1 MKGIFNIYTS
11 DIPRMPRWGIFFYL
25 FVTCLPFMGCENDID
40 VINNI
45 TSVKELPNLAAT
57 DIEIKYTDSAKLL
70 VKLEAPEIEQ
80 YTSVDEPYIE
90 FPRGIHV
97 MFYDSLT
104 RVESEISSRYAI
116 YYQEKDLWEARQNV
130 VARNLQTGEQL
141 NTELLYWDEKKGT
154 VYSDK
159 FTRITNDEG
168 VFYGEH
174 GFEAD
179 QTLSHWK
186 LIGSKGTVNIEDEE

>member
-1 MKGIFNIYTS
+1 M
-11 DIPRMPRWGIFFYL
+11 GIFFYIFVSYLL
-25 FVTCLPFMGCENDID
+25 FASCENDID

-57 DIEIKYTDSAKLL
+57 DIEIRYTDSAKLQ
-70 VKLEAPEIEQ
+70 VKMEAPEIEQ

-90 FPRGIHV
+90 FPKGIHV
-97 MFYDSLT
+97 KFFDSLA

-116 YYQEKDLWEARQNV
+116 YYQENDLWEARQNV
-130 VARNLQTGEQL
+130 VAKNVQTGEQL

-179 QTLSHWK
+179 QTLSRWK